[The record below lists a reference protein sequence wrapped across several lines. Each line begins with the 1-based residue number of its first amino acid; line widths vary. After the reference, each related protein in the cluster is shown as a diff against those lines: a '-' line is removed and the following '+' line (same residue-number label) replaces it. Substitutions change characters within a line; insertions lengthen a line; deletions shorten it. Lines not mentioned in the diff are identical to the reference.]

1 MLICKTGLAL
11 FQVSCLAAMSL
22 ERQRQVLVALTIL
35 GAVAANHL
43 PFIPATLLTLALG
56 GIAFSAGV
64 SQLLRLGQDQ
74 ATGKLFSLLSALLYI
89 CGALFILIDPIEGEV
104 SLTLFAGVVV
114 LVEGIMELAAG
125 ATSKVPIARLVLL
138 DGLLSAG
145 IGLLLVLEWPSDS
158 VWALGTLFGV
168 TLFSSGLKLLQKP
181 SGEIV

>member
-1 MLICKTGLAL
+1 
-11 FQVSCLAAMSL
+11 MSSKS
-22 ERQRQVLVALTIL
+22 QRQLSTALLIL
-35 GAVAANHL
+35 GGVAAILL
-43 PFIPATLLTLALG
+43 PFISATLLTLALG

-64 SQLLRLGQDQ
+64 SQLLRLGQE
-74 ATGKLFSLLSALLYI
+74 ATGKLFRLLSALLYI
-89 CGALFILIDPIEGEV
+89 GGSLFILIDPIEGEI

-125 ATSKVPIARLVLL
+125 ATSKAPMAGLVLL

-168 TLFSSGLKLLQKP
+168 TLFSSAFKLLQQP
-181 SGEIV
+181 SGEAA

>member
-1 MLICKTGLAL
+1 
-11 FQVSCLAAMSL
+11 MSSKS
-22 ERQRQVLVALTIL
+22 QRQLSAVLLIL
-35 GAVAANHL
+35 GGVAAILL
-43 PFIPATLLTLALG
+43 PFISATLLTLALG

-74 ATGKLFSLLSALLYI
+74 PNGKLFRLLSALLYI
-89 CGALFILIDPIEGEV
+89 GGALFILIDPIEGEI

-125 ATSKVPIARLVLL
+125 ATSKAPMAGLVLL

-168 TLFSSGLKLLQKP
+168 TLFSSAFKLLQQP
-181 SGEIV
+181 SGEAA